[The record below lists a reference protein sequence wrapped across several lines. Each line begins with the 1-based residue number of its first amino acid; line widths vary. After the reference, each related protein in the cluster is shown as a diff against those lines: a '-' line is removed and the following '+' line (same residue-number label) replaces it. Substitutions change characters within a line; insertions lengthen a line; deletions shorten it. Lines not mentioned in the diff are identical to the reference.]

1 MAFFACGTHIEQKP
15 KRLSRLSQ
23 VDVVE
28 MQSAACSLLEVLSGN
43 ELSCSSDLL
52 AATVELQLS
61 IYQTSNPIL
70 DVCFVH
76 RVSLAR
82 GLEYIVPPAVLQRA
96 KLFEDGMIYSRP
108 PERLPM
114 NYANIKYFDI
124 ADGEGV
130 RTSLFVS
137 GCRRG
142 CKNCFNS
149 VAWDFAAG
157 EPFDRA
163 VEDKIIESLDHPFID
178 GLTILGGEPME
189 PENQAGLVEFVE
201 RVRAAYPVG
210 SGKTIWCFTGDV
222 LEELMPGGRHHTEV
236 TDRILACLDMLVDGP
251 FVQDLYD
258 ISLRFRGSS
267 NQRVIDMN
275 ATRARAER
283 EGVALCDAVELWRDD
298 PVYSTHTM

>member
-1 MAFFACGTHIEQKP
+1 MICPGLPGE
-15 KRLSRLSQ
+15 
-23 VDVVE
+23 
-28 MQSAACSLLEVLSGN
+28 LL
-43 ELSCSSDLL
+43 
-52 AATVELQLS
+52 
-61 IYQTSNPIL
+61 
-70 DVCFVH
+70 
-76 RVSLAR
+76 
-82 GLEYIVPPAVLQRA
+82 
-96 KLFEDGMIYSRP
+96 
-108 PERLPM
+108 M

-137 GCRRG
+137 GCRR
-142 CKNCFNS
+142 
-149 VAWDFAAG
+149 
-157 EPFDRA
+157 
-163 VEDKIIESLDHPFID
+163 
-178 GLTILGGEPME
+178 E

-201 RVRAAYPVG
+201 RVRAAYPAG

-267 NQRVIDMN
+267 NQRMIDMN
-275 ATRARAER
+275 ATRARAVR

>member
-1 MAFFACGTHIEQKP
+1 
-15 KRLSRLSQ
+15 
-23 VDVVE
+23 
-28 MQSAACSLLEVLSGN
+28 
-43 ELSCSSDLL
+43 
-52 AATVELQLS
+52 
-61 IYQTSNPIL
+61 
-70 DVCFVH
+70 
-76 RVSLAR
+76 
-82 GLEYIVPPAVLQRA
+82 
-96 KLFEDGMIYSRP
+96 
-108 PERLPM
+108 M

-157 EPFDRA
+157 ETFDRA
-163 VEDKIIESLDHPFID
+163 VEDKIIESL
-178 GLTILGGEPME
+178 
-189 PENQAGLVEFVE
+189 E
-201 RVRAAYPVG
+201 RVRAAYPAG

-236 TDRILACLDMLVDGP
+236 TNRILACLDMLVDGP

-275 ATRARAER
+275 ATRARAVR

>member
-1 MAFFACGTHIEQKP
+1 MFASFIEYPFHEAGTYRP
-15 KRLSRLSQ
+15 
-23 VDVVE
+23 
-28 MQSAACSLLEVLSGN
+28 
-43 ELSCSSDLL
+43 
-52 AATVELQLS
+52 
-61 IYQTSNPIL
+61 
-70 DVCFVH
+70 
-76 RVSLAR
+76 AR
-82 GLEYIVPPAVLQRA
+82 SFAGRRPRM
-96 KLFEDGMIYSRP
+96 FEDGMICP
-108 PERLPM
+108 GLPGELLM

-149 VAWDFAAG
+149 VAWDFTAG
-157 EPFDRA
+157 EPFDRG

-189 PENQAGLVEFVE
+189 PENQAGLVDFVE
-201 RVRAAYPVG
+201 RVRTAYPVE

-258 ISLRFRGSS
+258 ITLRFRGSS

-275 ATRARAER
+275 ATRARAAR
-283 EGVALCDAVELWRDD
+283 EDVALCDAVELWRDD

>member
-1 MAFFACGTHIEQKP
+1 
-15 KRLSRLSQ
+15 
-23 VDVVE
+23 
-28 MQSAACSLLEVLSGN
+28 
-43 ELSCSSDLL
+43 
-52 AATVELQLS
+52 
-61 IYQTSNPIL
+61 
-70 DVCFVH
+70 
-76 RVSLAR
+76 
-82 GLEYIVPPAVLQRA
+82 
-96 KLFEDGMIYSRP
+96 
-108 PERLPM
+108 M

-189 PENQAGLVEFVE
+189 PENQVGLVDFVE
-201 RVRAAYPVG
+201 RVRAAYPVE

-222 LEELMPGGRHHTEV
+222 LEELVPGGRHHTEV
-236 TDRILACLDMLVDGP
+236 TDVSLPASTCWWMVRSFKTCT
-251 FVQDLYD
+251 
-258 ISLRFRGSS
+258 ISRCVLGA
-267 NQRVIDMN
+267 RVIS
-275 ATRARAER
+275 A
-283 EGVALCDAVELWRDD
+283 
-298 PVYSTHTM
+298 

>member
-1 MAFFACGTHIEQKP
+1 
-15 KRLSRLSQ
+15 
-23 VDVVE
+23 
-28 MQSAACSLLEVLSGN
+28 
-43 ELSCSSDLL
+43 
-52 AATVELQLS
+52 
-61 IYQTSNPIL
+61 
-70 DVCFVH
+70 
-76 RVSLAR
+76 
-82 GLEYIVPPAVLQRA
+82 
-96 KLFEDGMIYSRP
+96 
-108 PERLPM
+108 M

-189 PENQAGLVEFVE
+189 PENQAGLVDFVE
-201 RVRAAYPVG
+201 RVRAAYPSG

-222 LEELMPGGRHHTEV
+222 LEELMPGGCHHTEV
-236 TDRILACLDMLVDGP
+236 TDRILTCLDMLVDGP

>member
-1 MAFFACGTHIEQKP
+1 
-15 KRLSRLSQ
+15 
-23 VDVVE
+23 
-28 MQSAACSLLEVLSGN
+28 
-43 ELSCSSDLL
+43 
-52 AATVELQLS
+52 
-61 IYQTSNPIL
+61 
-70 DVCFVH
+70 
-76 RVSLAR
+76 
-82 GLEYIVPPAVLQRA
+82 
-96 KLFEDGMIYSRP
+96 
-108 PERLPM
+108 M

-163 VEDKIIESLDHPFID
+163 VEDKIIESL
-178 GLTILGGEPME
+178 
-189 PENQAGLVEFVE
+189 ENQAGLVDFVE
-201 RVRAAYPVG
+201 RVRAAYPAG

>member
-1 MAFFACGTHIEQKP
+1 
-15 KRLSRLSQ
+15 
-23 VDVVE
+23 
-28 MQSAACSLLEVLSGN
+28 
-43 ELSCSSDLL
+43 
-52 AATVELQLS
+52 
-61 IYQTSNPIL
+61 
-70 DVCFVH
+70 
-76 RVSLAR
+76 
-82 GLEYIVPPAVLQRA
+82 
-96 KLFEDGMIYSRP
+96 MIYSRP

-189 PENQAGLVEFVE
+189 PENQAGLVDFVE
-201 RVRAAYPVG
+201 RVRAAYPSG

-258 ISLRFRGSS
+258 ITLRFRGSS

>member
-1 MAFFACGTHIEQKP
+1 
-15 KRLSRLSQ
+15 
-23 VDVVE
+23 
-28 MQSAACSLLEVLSGN
+28 
-43 ELSCSSDLL
+43 
-52 AATVELQLS
+52 
-61 IYQTSNPIL
+61 
-70 DVCFVH
+70 
-76 RVSLAR
+76 
-82 GLEYIVPPAVLQRA
+82 
-96 KLFEDGMIYSRP
+96 
-108 PERLPM
+108 M

-189 PENQAGLVEFVE
+189 PENQAGLVDFIE
-201 RVRAAYPVG
+201 RVRAAYPAG

-258 ISLRFRGSS
+258 ISLRFRGSTPGVKPCNKTS
-267 NQRVIDMN
+267 AAESKISGRMEPSLSAWVSSMS
-275 ATRARAER
+275 TRWSSRSPAA
-283 EGVALCDAVELWRDD
+283 
-298 PVYSTHTM
+298 SS

>member
-1 MAFFACGTHIEQKP
+1 
-15 KRLSRLSQ
+15 
-23 VDVVE
+23 
-28 MQSAACSLLEVLSGN
+28 
-43 ELSCSSDLL
+43 
-52 AATVELQLS
+52 
-61 IYQTSNPIL
+61 
-70 DVCFVH
+70 
-76 RVSLAR
+76 
-82 GLEYIVPPAVLQRA
+82 
-96 KLFEDGMIYSRP
+96 
-108 PERLPM
+108 M

-163 VEDKIIESLDHPFID
+163 VEDKIIESLDHHFI
-178 GLTILGGEPME
+178 
-189 PENQAGLVEFVE
+189 E
-201 RVRAAYPVG
+201 RVRAAYPAG

-275 ATRARAER
+275 ATRARAAR

>member
-1 MAFFACGTHIEQKP
+1 
-15 KRLSRLSQ
+15 
-23 VDVVE
+23 
-28 MQSAACSLLEVLSGN
+28 
-43 ELSCSSDLL
+43 
-52 AATVELQLS
+52 
-61 IYQTSNPIL
+61 
-70 DVCFVH
+70 
-76 RVSLAR
+76 
-82 GLEYIVPPAVLQRA
+82 
-96 KLFEDGMIYSRP
+96 
-108 PERLPM
+108 M

-189 PENQAGLVEFVE
+189 PENQAGLVDFIE
-201 RVRAAYPVG
+201 RVRAAYPAG

-222 LEELMPGGRHHTEV
+222 LEELMPGWPPPYRG
-236 TDRILACLDMLVDGP
+236 DGP
-251 FVQDLYD
+251 YP
-258 ISLRFRGSS
+258 SLPRHVGGRPVRSGSV
-267 NQRVIDMN
+267 RYL
-275 ATRARAER
+275 
-283 EGVALCDAVELWRDD
+283 VAL
-298 PVYSTHTM
+298 